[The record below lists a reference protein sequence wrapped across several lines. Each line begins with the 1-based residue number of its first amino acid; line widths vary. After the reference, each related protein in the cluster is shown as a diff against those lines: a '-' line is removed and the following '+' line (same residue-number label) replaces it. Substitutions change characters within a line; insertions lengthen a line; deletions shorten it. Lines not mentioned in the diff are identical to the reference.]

1 MIGPFLHIGAVVIM
15 TGLMWVVSQ
24 IWLTLSRKGKVVKL
38 STKKKLSH
46 FSSILVRY
54 FKRIRTGSIHLLID
68 KATTYF
74 EFKKLALS
82 LREQNAIYEF
92 KYIFLDELYQT

>member
-38 STKKKLSH
+38 STKKKVKPLFFHPS
-46 FSSILVRY
+46 
-54 FKRIRTGSIHLLID
+54 K
-68 KATTYF
+68 
-74 EFKKLALS
+74 
-82 LREQNAIYEF
+82 
-92 KYIFLDELYQT
+92 IF